1 MAARDHA
8 YWNHNAVY
16 HPWLLAIAAEHRGD
30 VLDVGCGDGLLA
42 QRLKAGIAIAD
53 RRTAL
58 RHVTVSQAEFEGYQ
72 ADELRFDL
80 QGAGLVDSDGRDSG
94 GRLCRQQDCARLG
107 LVGEV
112 LPDASVRRAL
122 YYRYLLR

>member
-8 YWNHNAVY
+8 YWNRNAAY

-72 ADELRFDL
+72 AGELRFDL
-80 QGAGLVDSDGRDSG
+80 QGAGLVDSDR
-94 GRLCRQQDCARLG
+94 
-107 LVGEV
+107 
-112 LPDASVRRAL
+112 
-122 YYRYLLR
+122 